1 MTDEPILHGRALVR
15 SYGLTPALRGVTVQV
30 APGEILAVTGPSGC
44 GKSTLLHCLAGILR
58 PDAGEVWY
66 RGTRIDT
73 QSEKLRSRLRRTE
86 FGVLF
91 QFGQLVAELTA
102 VENVAMPLL
111 LSGVP
116 RRSARV
122 DATMWLD
129 RFGVGDLADSRP
141 GEVSGG
147 QQQRIALARALVTEP
162 RVLFADEP
170 TGALDSLAGEQV
182 LEQLVRVAREQQTT
196 VVLVTHD
203 ARVAAYGDR
212 EITLSDGAVDTSGLG
227 LTAPL
232 GQRGT
237 LLRAQHEEA
246 R

>member
-15 SYGLTPALRGVTVQV
+15 SYGPTPALRGVTVRV

-66 RGTRIDT
+66 RGTRIDV
-73 QSEKLRSRLRRTE
+73 QSEKQRSRLRRTE

-91 QFGQLVAELTA
+91 QFGQLVTELTA
-102 VENVAMPLL
+102 AENVAMPLL

-116 RRSARV
+116 RRSARA
-122 DATMWLD
+122 DAKLWLD
-129 RFGVGDLADSRP
+129 RFGVADLADARP

-182 LEQLVRVAREQQTT
+182 LEQLVRVAHEQQTT

-212 EITLSDGAVDTSGLG
+212 EVALSDGQVDTSGLG

-232 GQRGT
+232 GT
-237 LLRAQHEEA
+237 HA
-246 R
+246 RQDAAR